1 MVSTNKG
8 ISIFPMEDIIC
19 LVGLS
24 NIPLF
29 LFKERAFRGG
39 YSLIFIQREGISWGL
54 FLTD

>member
-1 MVSTNKG
+1 MLSTNKV
-8 ISIFPMEDIIC
+8 ISIFPMEDIEC

-39 YSLIFIQREGISWGL
+39 F
-54 FLTD
+54 FLLTKFYFSIESAMS

>member
-8 ISIFPMEDIIC
+8 ISIFPMEDIVC

-29 LFKERAFRGG
+29 LFKQRAFSGG
-39 YSLIFIQREGISWGL
+39 IFLLAKFYPSIASAMS
-54 FLTD
+54 

>member
-8 ISIFPMEDIIC
+8 ISIFPMEDIIF

-29 LFKERAFRGG
+29 LFKERAFHGG
-39 YSLIFIQREGISWGL
+39 F
-54 FLTD
+54 FLLTKFYPSIESAMS